1 MQEREEV
8 PPEGMQCLFWPPGH
22 RLPQAP
28 DDTHLY
34 AAEAAHGPKRE
45 RKAHQAK
52 CRTHLAPPPP
62 DLSSTQLSVT
72 SHYYTPSEPEELGAQ
87 FYCAPRLF
95 PIQNLGNTP
104 GDGQRTMWY

>member
-22 RLPQAP
+22 RLPQASV
-28 DDTHLY
+28 DTYLY

-52 CRTHLAPPPP
+52 CRTHLAPPPICP
-62 DLSSTQLSVT
+62 PHSCLSPLTTIHHPSQRNWVLSFIVLQG
-72 SHYYTPSEPEELGAQ
+72 YFQ
-87 FYCAPRLF
+87 FR
-95 PIQNLGNTP
+95 I
-104 GDGQRTMWY
+104 